1 MKRSKH
7 IPTQCYNNFFLKWT
21 QRLSREFRGSK
32 SIYDSPGLVH
42 VLSVIIQHIAPG
54 AVSSDPQALLFS
66 HRRKRET
73 RVAREW
79 LVTKRKELWEGEKW
93 EAKRCLTHFSLPAFL
108 CAEIF
113 IEGDDARHKTLVR
126 HFNERLTCDQE
137 VLLPFFLNCRSAD
150 FRAHGRN
157 AWWQV
162 HIAGRH
168 ALLNN

>member
-7 IPTQCYNNFFLKWT
+7 SPTQCYNNFFLKWT

-66 HRRKRET
+66 HRGGLET

-93 EAKRCLTHFSLPAFL
+93 EAKRCLTHFPLPAFL

-137 VLLPFFLNCRSAD
+137 VLLPFFFCRSAD